1 MYLGPMGGE
10 EHIYCGCSGGPCEP
24 FASQS
29 VAHATR
35 TLHPAP
41 GGDKGEGEGHTDS
54 RQHAEQPDA
63 NAQSQQSCEADAHHT
78 LQDILSHVTDTAYIP
93 STAYIRERVYTHPID
108 PTVSTRERSLYYTP
122 NHPPRCCS
130 TSPEHNH
137 T

>member
-1 MYLGPMGGE
+1 MDR
-10 EHIYCGCSGGPCEP
+10 
-24 FASQS
+24 ASLLQAK
-29 VAHATR
+29 VLH
-35 TLHPAP
+35 TLHSIQPRWRQ
-41 GGDKGEGEGHTDS
+41 GEGEGHTDS

-122 NHPPRCCS
+122 SHPPRCCS
-130 TSPEHNH
+130 TSPEHKPHSAMDSN
-137 T
+137 